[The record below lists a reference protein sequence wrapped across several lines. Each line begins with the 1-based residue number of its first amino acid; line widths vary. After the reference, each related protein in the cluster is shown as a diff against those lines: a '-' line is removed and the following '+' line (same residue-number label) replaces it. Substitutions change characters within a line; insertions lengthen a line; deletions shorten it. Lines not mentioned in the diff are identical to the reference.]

1 MDKDKKIKLLKDI
14 NVTDLDGE
22 KVMVDFETGKYFII
36 KGCGND
42 IWDMLGNEITP
53 NEIIDKLLSEYDVGR
68 EECEKSVMDFLA
80 KMHDYNFI

>member
-42 IWDMLGNEITP
+42 IWDMLSSEITP
-53 NEIIDKLLSEYDVGR
+53 NEIIDRLLSEYDVGR
-68 EECEKSVMDFLA
+68 EECEKSVMDFLG